1 MDFLELFLGSSEVT
15 DMERLA
21 VIKHCANI
29 TMRGCVEKGMGK
41 GRPEE
46 EVFDLETR
54 KRVTVFW
61 FVKKEFCICRHSVR

>member
-1 MDFLELFLGSSEVT
+1 MDFLELFLGSNEVT

-29 TMRGCVEKGMGK
+29 IMRGCVEQGMGK

-54 KRVTVFW
+54 KRVNCFLVCYKGVLYLSSF
-61 FVKKEFCICRHSVR
+61 S

>member
-15 DMERLA
+15 EMERLA

-54 KRVTVFW
+54 
-61 FVKKEFCICRHSVR
+61 